1 MKRVLCAV
9 DARRSA
15 SEALAFAID
24 AVHRDRRVAGRRHR
38 AAPAAGHA
46 GRPHRA
52 APQKRGSA
60 ASGRRGRGGREDR
73 IDRGVPTTAHVSAGD
88 PARAICAAAKELD
101 ADLVVVG
108 SRGRGAVRS
117 ALLGS
122 VSSAIA
128 RHCRRPVAIVAA
140 GSRLATTAAA
150 EAAAASGAQERA
162 LERPAA

>member
-15 SEALAFAID
+15 SEALTFAIALCTETGASLD
-24 AVHRDRRVAGRRHR
+24 VVTVRRLPPAMRGGPTEPLRKSEDPQRVAAV
-38 AAPAAGHA
+38 AAAAA
-46 GRPHRA
+46 TTA
-52 APQKRGSA
+52 M
-60 ASGRRGRGGREDR
+60 E
-73 IDRGVPTTAHVSAGD
+73 RGVPATAHVSAGD
-88 PARAICAAAKELD
+88 PARVICAAARELD

-108 SRGRGAVRS
+108 SRGRGALRS

-128 RHCRRPVAIVAA
+128 RRCLRPVAIVAA

-150 EAAAASGAQERA
+150 GVAAGVGAQERA

>member
-15 SEALAFAID
+15 SEALAFAIELCSETGASLD
-24 AVHRDRRVAGRRHR
+24 VLTVRRLPPAMRGGPTEPLRRSEDPQR
-38 AAPAAGHA
+38 AAAVAA
-46 GRPHRA
+46 A
-52 APQKRGSA
+52 AAKTA
-60 ASGRRGRGGREDR
+60 MEH
-73 IDRGVPTTAHVSAGD
+73 GVPTTAHVSAGD
-88 PARAICAAAKELD
+88 PARVICTAAQELD

-108 SRGRGAVRS
+108 SKGRGALRS

-128 RHCRRPVAIVAA
+128 RRCPRPVAIVAA
-140 GSRLATTAAA
+140 GSRVATTAAA
-150 EAAAASGAQERA
+150 EVAAASDAQERT